1 MGVPRHQNKMLM
13 KFKIRAILSLLC
25 IATIS
30 QTALAFRDGQFK
42 YYPISETEVC
52 LDGYNPTDNTA
63 DIDSLVI
70 PEIAVDSTY
79 SEVKSYTVTIIA
91 CEFSYR
97 IPNLK
102 SLTIPNSIKG
112 IAGNCFRA
120 CHNLSSVRIGSG
132 ISLIGYEAFAFC
144 PITDLNID
152 AIIPPEVEW
161 NAFSEDIFTTCKLT
175 IPTEA
180 IKNYKENTYWG
191 NFFKY
196 TKIGDFQYSID
207 FGKNTAAAIGY
218 LGNKE
223 EVKVLS
229 FPSTITHDS
238 VDYSVTEI
246 NFSSGDMPNLTE
258 LSIPSSV
265 TKIGKEAFTNCHSL
279 KNIAWSENINSI
291 GSRAFYRCSSI
302 TDLKF
307 PDSLKTIG
315 SDAFSNCEALQDI
328 SFGSS
333 IEKIGLKCFYGCP
346 NIKQITLTATTP
358 PSATN
363 AFSRNTC
370 VDAHLNI
377 PEEKTYKES
386 ESWKDFWIIARDNDI
401 YYELDKDKATA
412 KVTYMCAGGDENYEG
427 LSSVEIA
434 ESINHEG
441 VTYTVTKIGEGAF
454 SNELTPISV
463 IVPDYPFYPS
473 YSPSRTDNSHIKYVV
488 LPSSILEIEENA
500 FAYCYLE
507 EIKLNEGLK
516 MIGKSAFESSD
527 LEKIVTPSTMSSI
540 QEKAFKDCTKLREAT
555 LGKGLKLIGEDAFSS
570 CYELSKIT
578 SLNLTPPTISSN
590 TFDYT
595 AYDRASL
602 IVPEEAYYDYKAAQY
617 WSSFKQMEA
626 SGLDSVIA
634 DIDYAQPIE
643 IYDLKGIKIGT
654 STNNLDA
661 GVYIVRQG
669 AKTRKIIV
677 K

>member
-1 MGVPRHQNKMLM
+1 MLM

-30 QTALAFRDGQFK
+30 QTALAFRDGQFE
-42 YYPISETEVC
+42 YYPISETEVS
-52 LDGYNPTDNTA
+52 LYGYYPNNNTSP
-63 DIDSLVI
+63 IDSLVI
-70 PEIAVDSTY
+70 PETAVDSVNPTM
-79 SEVKSYTVTIIA
+79 VKSYTVTII
-91 CEFSYR
+91 EGRFGGVM
-97 IPNLK
+97 PNLQ
-102 SLTIPNSIKG
+102 SLTIPNTITTIG
-112 IAGNCFRA
+112 PLCFEGCRI
-120 CHNLSSVRIGSG
+120 LTSVKIGFG
-132 ISLIGYEAFAFC
+132 ISSIGDYAFANC
-144 PITDLNID
+144 PIIDLNID
-152 AIIPPEVEW
+152 AIIPPKINSW
-161 NAFSEDIFTTCKLT
+161 PPFSNYIFPICELT

-180 IKNYKENTYWG
+180 IKNYKENTYWS

-196 TKIGDFQYSID
+196 PKIDDIKYIID
-207 FGKNTAAAIGY
+207 FEKNTASAIGY

-223 EVKVLS
+223 EINVLS

-246 NFSSGDMPNLTE
+246 NFLSGDMPNLTE

-265 TKIGKEAFTNCHSL
+265 TKIGNRAFSNCPSL
-279 KNIAWSENINSI
+279 KDITWSDNLNSI
-291 GSRAFYRCSSI
+291 GSNAFYRCSSI
-302 TDLKF
+302 TDIKF

-315 SDAFSNCEALQDI
+315 SNAFSNCEALQNI

-333 IEKIGLKCFYGCP
+333 IEKIGSQCFYGCP

-370 VDAHLNI
+370 VDARLNI
-377 PEEKTYKES
+377 PEENAYKES
-386 ESWKDFWIIARDNDI
+386 ESWKDFWIIERDNDI

-434 ESINHEG
+434 ESITHDN
-441 VTYTVTKIGEGAF
+441 VTYTVTKIGKDAF
-454 SNELTPISV
+454 SNESYPISSLS
-463 IVPDYPFYPS
+463 DDQFYPS
-473 YSPSRTDNSHIKYVV
+473 YSPNRSNNSHIKSIV
-488 LPSSILEIEENA
+488 LPSSIIEIEENA
-500 FAYCYLE
+500 FACCYLE

-516 MIGKSAFESSD
+516 MIGEDAFVSSN
-527 LEKIVTPSTMSSI
+527 LEKITIPSSVSSI
-540 QEKAFKDCTKLREAT
+540 QDKAFSNCSKLREVI
-555 LGKGLKLIGEDAFSS
+555 LGNGLKLIGENAFSS
-570 CYELSKIT
+570 CWELSKIT
-578 SLNLTPPTISSN
+578 SLNPIPPIISSN
-590 TFDYT
+590 TFEYST
-595 AYDRASL
+595 YRNASL
-602 IVPEEAYYDYKAAQY
+602 FVSEEAYYDYKAAQY
-617 WSSFKQMEA
+617 WSSFKQMET
-626 SGLDSVIA
+626 SGLDSIIT

-643 IYDLKGIKIGT
+643 IYNLKGIKIGV

>member
-1 MGVPRHQNKMLM
+1 MRVPRHQNKMLM
-13 KFKIRAILSLLC
+13 KFKIRTILSLLC

-30 QTALAFRDGQFK
+30 QTALAFRDGQFE
-42 YYPISETEVC
+42 YRPISEKEVS
-52 LDGYNPTDNTA
+52 LYGYYSNNNTA

-70 PEIAVDSTY
+70 PETAVDSINP
-79 SEVKSYTVTIIA
+79 EKIKSYTVTMIEGRIG
-91 CEFSYR
+91 YN
-97 IPNLK
+97 IPNLYV
-102 SLTIPNSIKG
+102 LTIPNSITK
-112 IAGNCFRA
+112 IAPYCFAR
-120 CHNLSSVRIGSG
+120 CSNLNSVRIGSG
-132 ISLIGYEAFAFC
+132 ISLIGEGAFAYC
-144 PITDLNID
+144 PITDLKID
-152 AIIPPEVEW
+152 AVIAPTVEGGIFSSEV
-161 NAFSEDIFTTCKLT
+161 FRTCQLT
-175 IPTEA
+175 IPTKA
-180 IKNYKENTYWG
+180 IKSYRENDYWG

-207 FGKNTAAAIGY
+207 FEKNTAAAIGY

-265 TKIGKEAFTNCHSL
+265 TKIGKEAFTNCSSL
-279 KNIAWSENINSI
+279 KNIAWSDNLNSI

-315 SDAFSNCEALQDI
+315 RDAFSNCEALQNI

-333 IEKIGLKCFYGCP
+333 IEKIGSKCFYGCP

-358 PSATN
+358 PSASN
-363 AFSRNTC
+363 VFSRNIC
-370 VDAHLNI
+370 VDARLNI
-377 PEEKTYKES
+377 PEKKTYKES

-427 LSSVEIA
+427 LSSIEIA

-454 SNELTPISV
+454 SNELTPINV
-463 IVPDYPFYPS
+463 ITPDYPFF
-473 YSPSRTDNSHIKYVV
+473 YSPSRTDNSHIKYVA
-488 LPSSILEIEENA
+488 LPSSIIEIEENA
-500 FAYCYLE
+500 FACCYLE
-507 EIKLNEGLK
+507 EIKLKEGLK
-516 MIGKSAFESSD
+516 MIDESAFADSELKEIVIPSS
-527 LEKIVTPSTMSSI
+527 VSSI
-540 QEKAFKDCTKLREAT
+540 QEKAFKDCTKLREVT

-578 SLNLTPPTISSN
+578 SLNPTPPTISSN

-617 WSSFKQMEA
+617 WSSFKQMET
-626 SGLDSVIA
+626 SGIDSVIA
-634 DIDYAQPIE
+634 DIDYAQPLKV
-643 IYDLKGIKIGT
+643 YDLKGREIGT
-654 STNNLDA
+654 SINNLDA
-661 GVYIVRQG
+661 GIYIVRQG
-669 AKTRKIIV
+669 AKALKIIV

>member
-1 MGVPRHQNKMLM
+1 MRVPRHQNKMLM

-427 LSSVEIA
+427 LKSVEIPETITHDGTLYA
-434 ESINHEG
+434 
-441 VTYTVTKIGEGAF
+441 VTKIGRYAF
-454 SNELTPISV
+454 SNVSYIS
-463 IVPDYPFYPS
+463 S
-473 YSPSRTDNSHIKYVV
+473 SRASDASSKLHNSSLTDNPHIEYVI
-488 LPSSILEIEENA
+488 LPSSIIEIEEEA
-500 FAYCYLE
+500 FAYCYLK

-516 MIGKSAFESSD
+516 MIAESAFESSD
-527 LEKIVTPSTMSSI
+527 LEKIIIPSSVSSI
-540 QEKAFKDCTKLREAT
+540 QDKAFMWCSELREVI
-555 LGKGLKLIGEDAFSS
+555 LGSGLKLIGEDAFYS
-570 CYELSKIT
+570 CSELSKVT
-578 SLNLTPPTISSN
+578 SLNPIPPIISSN
-590 TFDYT
+590 TFEYST
-595 AYDRASL
+595 YRKASL
-602 IVPEEAYYDYKAAQY
+602 LVPEEAYYDYKAAQY

>member
-1 MGVPRHQNKMLM
+1 M
-13 KFKIRAILSLLC
+13 
-25 IATIS
+25 
-30 QTALAFRDGQFK
+30 
-42 YYPISETEVC
+42 
-52 LDGYNPTDNTA
+52 
-63 DIDSLVI
+63 
-70 PEIAVDSTY
+70 
-79 SEVKSYTVTIIA
+79 
-91 CEFSYR
+91 
-97 IPNLK
+97 
-102 SLTIPNSIKG
+102 
-112 IAGNCFRA
+112 
-120 CHNLSSVRIGSG
+120 
-132 ISLIGYEAFAFC
+132 
-144 PITDLNID
+144 
-152 AIIPPEVEW
+152 
-161 NAFSEDIFTTCKLT
+161 
-175 IPTEA
+175 
-180 IKNYKENTYWG
+180 
-191 NFFKY
+191 
-196 TKIGDFQYSID
+196 
-207 FGKNTAAAIGY
+207 
-218 LGNKE
+218 
-223 EVKVLS
+223 
-229 FPSTITHDS
+229 
-238 VDYSVTEI
+238 
-246 NFSSGDMPNLTE
+246 
-258 LSIPSSV
+258 
-265 TKIGKEAFTNCHSL
+265 
-279 KNIAWSENINSI
+279 
-291 GSRAFYRCSSI
+291 
-302 TDLKF
+302 
-307 PDSLKTIG
+307 
-315 SDAFSNCEALQDI
+315 
-328 SFGSS
+328 
-333 IEKIGLKCFYGCP
+333 
-346 NIKQITLTATTP
+346 
-358 PSATN
+358 
-363 AFSRNTC
+363 
-370 VDAHLNI
+370 NI